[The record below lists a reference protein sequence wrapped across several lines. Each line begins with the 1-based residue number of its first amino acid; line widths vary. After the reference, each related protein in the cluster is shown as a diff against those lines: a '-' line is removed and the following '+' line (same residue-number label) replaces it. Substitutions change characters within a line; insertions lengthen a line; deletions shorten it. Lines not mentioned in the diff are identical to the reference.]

1 LREKARALLLLFPLC
16 RVRDELGA
24 AGMAA
29 LALLAF
35 SALFLAFVLK
45 PLEARN
51 ARLAAELERHAGL
64 AAQGQPG
71 AAAQAAASKL
81 DTFYRYLGRGEAP
94 TDWLAKLYGIAKAT
108 GIEMQSATY
117 KTQAAGKRME
127 RYEIVLPVS
136 GSYLQL
142 RDFLKR
148 ALAEIPVLSLDQ
160 MSLKREARNEGEVQA
175 ELHLTLHL
183 VKP

>member
-1 LREKARALLLLFPLC
+1 MREKARTLLF
-16 RVRDELGA
+16 RARDELGA
-24 AGMAA
+24 SGMAA
-29 LALLAF
+29 LALLALA
-35 SALFLAFVLK
+35 ALFLAFVLQ

-51 ARLAAELERHAGL
+51 AELASQLERQSARAG
-64 AAQGQPG
+64 AGRGGTQG
-71 AAAQAAASKL
+71 AAAAASKL

-94 TDWLAKLYGIAKAT
+94 TDWLAKLYGIASAT

-117 KTQAAGKRME
+117 KTEPAGQRME
-127 RYEIVLPVS
+127 RYEIVLPVT
-136 GSYLQL
+136 GTYLQV

-160 MSLKREARNEGEVQA
+160 MRVKREARNEGVVQA

>member
-1 LREKARALLLLFPLC
+1 MREKARTLLF
-16 RVRDELGA
+16 RARDELGA
-24 AGMAA
+24 SGMAA
-29 LALLAF
+29 LALLALA
-35 SALFLAFVLK
+35 ALFLALVLR
-45 PLEARN
+45 PLEVRN
-51 ARLAAELERHAGL
+51 AELASQLERQSARAG
-64 AAQGQPG
+64 AGRGGQG
-71 AAAQAAASKL
+71 AAAAASKL

-94 TDWLAKLYGIAKAT
+94 TDWLAKLYGIASAT

-117 KTQAAGKRME
+117 KTEPAGQRME
-127 RYEIVLPVS
+127 RYEIVLPVT
-136 GSYLQL
+136 GTYLQV

-160 MSLKREARNEGEVQA
+160 MRVKREARNEGVVQA